1 MDFQFIYL
9 WTESYD
15 MVNFRKHECDD
26 CIFCIPFE
34 KILKG
39 NRNVKKMNYIINAYQ
54 TEISFLF
61 EE

>member
-1 MDFQFIYL
+1 MTWLIL
-9 WTESYD
+9 ENT
-15 MVNFRKHECDD
+15 ECDD